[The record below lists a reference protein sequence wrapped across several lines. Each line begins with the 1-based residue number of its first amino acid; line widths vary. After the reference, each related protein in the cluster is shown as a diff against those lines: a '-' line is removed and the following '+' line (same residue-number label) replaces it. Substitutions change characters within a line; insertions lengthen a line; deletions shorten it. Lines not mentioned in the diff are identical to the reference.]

1 MTFFFCEQHF
11 HGSHRWSSSW
21 RLDLS
26 VFQAPSSNGSPIVTR
41 TVVCLFASKIP
52 GGRFG
57 PGARESRTASTSSTS
72 VFHGQRVL
80 QDAEQGPQGHYG
92 LLRRPSQGLLISKAG
107 GQGTHLVALA
117 EALVWLDPGL
127 DTFLCPPSWVNSA
140 PSQKMR
146 QQKKF
151 LIEAFKIMSLPT
163 LFGQFSIEFFVVAL
177 NQTPPHS
184 FCPGFLYQL
193 LQPGSPLDSLLLLT
207 SSIRQNCTN
216 VASLPPYYL
225 YIHLHL
231 YVPARLQ
238 GLFHAPLG
246 TALCIPFS
254 AGTFTPK
261 KPCL

>member
-1 MTFFFCEQHF
+1 MTFFFCEPHF

-26 VFQAPSSNGSPIVTR
+26 VFQAPSSNGSPIVTH

-52 GGRFG
+52 GLWPRCTGL
-57 PGARESRTASTSSTS
+57 EDSSYIIYISLPWPACTS
-72 VFHGQRVL
+72 VWASL
-80 QDAEQGPQGHYG
+80 QDFAKVQEPV
-92 LLRRPSQGLLISKAG
+92 LISKAG
-107 GQGTHLVALA
+107 GQGTHLVLA
-117 EALVWLDPGL
+117 EVRIWLDPGL

-177 NQTPPHS
+177 MNQTPPHS
-184 FCPGFLYQL
+184 FYPGFLCQL

-225 YIHLHL
+225 YMDLHL

-238 GLFHAPLG
+238 GLFHGPLG
-246 TALCIPFS
+246 TALCVPFS